1 MRILIVDDD
10 SLNRFLLVH
19 MLEQNGYPDCYEA
32 ESGHEALSLA
42 KRIQPELV
50 LLDVMMEDMS
60 GFEVAP
66 LLKAQTDEIYLPIIF
81 ITALDDEDS
90 LVRCLDVGG
99 DDFVAKP
106 FNKTILAAKI
116 SAHARTR
123 ELSKK
128 SYEQNQ
134 QLIFYRN
141 AVEREHKIVE
151 HIFGNA
157 VTNDNKLLPY
167 LDFKLLPATD
177 FNGDLLLFSA
187 GPNGGLYYLVGDFTG
202 HGLAAAIGAL
212 PVSQAFH
219 AMASKGLSVFEM
231 AATLN
236 ETLLKLLPGDMF
248 FAAALV
254 HVSLCGTRLEIWN
267 SGMPDLLLFNA
278 EGDVIERFSSQ
289 HMALGIL
296 DADEMGKEIQRYQS
310 TVGDRLLAFSDGV
323 IEIMD
328 PEQNM
333 LSEKQIE
340 HWVAAQADVT
350 VTELFERITQFSQNI
365 SPSDD
370 LTCVS
375 YTCQSLLALEHQQ
388 TIAPIPFHL
397 TFDLDASAI
406 KEGDPVQSVV
416 NMVCSQ
422 TGMYALHARL
432 FTVVSELYN
441 NALDH
446 GVLKLDSALKHSPDG
461 FEAYFDLRT
470 QRLAQLSQAEISMTL
485 SFDPVK
491 RSLIILVRDSGPG
504 FDYQL
509 RLKQASLEDCFGR
522 GIQLVAELTDS
533 VQYLDT
539 GNAVEVMFNV

>member
-19 MLEQNGYPDCYEA
+19 MLEQNGYLDCYEA

-50 LLDVMMEDMS
+50 LLDVMMDDMS

-81 ITALDDEDS
+81 ITAMDDEDT
-90 LVRCLDVGG
+90 LVRCLEVGG

-116 SAHARTR
+116 SAHVRTR

-134 QLIFYRN
+134 QLLFYRN

-151 HIFGNA
+151 HIFSNA
-157 VTNDNKLLPY
+157 VKNDNKLLAY

-187 GPNGGLYYLVGDFTG
+187 SPNGGLYFLVGDFTG

-219 AMASKGLSVFEM
+219 AMANKGLSVIEM

-236 ETLLKLLPGDMF
+236 KTLLTLLPGDMF

-254 HVSLCGTRLEIWN
+254 HVSFCGTRLEIWN

-278 EGDVIERFSSQ
+278 HGDVVERFSSQ

-296 DADEMGKEIQRYQS
+296 DADEMGNEVQRYQS
-310 TVGDRLLAFSDGV
+310 SIGDRLLAFSDGV

-328 PEQNM
+328 TEQNM

-340 HWVAAQADVT
+340 NWVAAQANIT
-350 VTELFERITQFSQNI
+350 VSELFERITQFSQNA

-375 YTCQSLLALEHQQ
+375 YTCRSLLALEHQQ
-388 TIAPIPFHL
+388 VIAPVPFDL

-406 KEGDPVQSVV
+406 KEGDPVQSVI

-422 TGMYALHARL
+422 TGLYALHARL
-432 FTVVSELYN
+432 FTVTSELYN

-446 GVLKLDSALKHSPDG
+446 GVLKLDSGLKHSPDG
-461 FEAYFDLRT
+461 FEAYFDLRI
-470 QRLAQLSQAEISMTL
+470 QRLAELSQAEITITL
-485 SFDPVK
+485 TFEPVK
-491 RSLIILVRDSGPG
+491 RCLTIVVRDSGLG
-504 FDYQL
+504 FDHL
-509 RLKQASLEDCFGR
+509 GCLGQASLEDCFGR
-522 GIQLVAELTDS
+522 GIQLVGELSDS
-533 VQYLDT
+533 MRYLDA
-539 GNAVEVMFNV
+539 GNAVEVVFNV